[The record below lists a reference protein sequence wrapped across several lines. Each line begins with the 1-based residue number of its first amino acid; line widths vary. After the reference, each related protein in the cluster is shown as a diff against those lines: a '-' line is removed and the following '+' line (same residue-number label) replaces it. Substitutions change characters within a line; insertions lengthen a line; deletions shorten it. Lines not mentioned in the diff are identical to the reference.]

1 MKVLE
6 ADGIVQVI
14 EGREVLVGLDL
25 SLEQGEIPGL
35 LGSKGSGKSTLLKI
49 LSGMQEPSA
58 DSSVYWEQFSA
69 HPVLPY
75 LARPNPAGQ
84 QIFVGLFTALSYLA
98 GGGHHSYRHV
108 RGPAPAGRCG
118 GQPAFTLPAAVC
130 SAASDHPFGLLP
142 AWWLLYRTLMKI
154 ELP

>member
-14 EGREVLVGLDL
+14 EGREVLAGLDL

-84 QIFVGLFTALSYLA
+84 ADLRRSLHGPVLSGRGRSSLSPSCSRSCSCWTLWWA
-98 GGGHHSYRHV
+98 TCFHS
-108 RGPAPAGRCG
+108 PRC
-118 GQPAFTLPAAVC
+118 C
-130 SAASDHPFGLLP
+130 LLCC
-142 AWWLLYRTLMKI
+142 L
-154 ELP
+154 

>member
-14 EGREVLVGLDL
+14 ESREVLAGLDL

-84 QIFVGLFTALSYLA
+84 QIFVGLFTACPIWPGAVITLTVMFAVLLLLDAVVGNLLSL
-98 GGGHHSYRHV
+98 S
-108 RGPAPAGRCG
+108 P
-118 GQPAFTLPAAVC
+118 LL
-130 SAASDHPFGLLP
+130 SALLP
-142 AWWLLYRTLMKI
+142 LIILLASCRPGGCFTG
-154 ELP
+154 PS